1 MTLENVELFEGIS
14 QESIDAMIHCFKAEI
29 RKFRKGDTVIVY
41 SPELEYL
48 CVMLSGKSHLYS
60 VDSEG
65 EDTLLEHYMKDDIFG
80 EVFALPYGSLGYV
93 VEADSDCEVMFIRFS
108 EISGRCE
115 NACEHHTQLT
125 NNLFHLSAKKAQMMA
140 LRINMISKK
149 TVRQK
154 LEAYFDY
161 MMEKT
166 GSIQFE
172 TEMSLS
178 QLSSYLCVDRTSL
191 MREMRLMREE
201 GILKSS
207 GRNITLLNAGV

>member
-1 MTLENVELFEGIS
+1 MTLQDVELFEGIS
-14 QESIDAMIHCFKAEI
+14 QESINEMIHCFKAEM

-48 CVMLSGKSHLYS
+48 CVMLSGKAHLYS
-60 VDSEG
+60 VDSDG
-65 EDTLLEHYMKDDIFG
+65 EDTLLEHYTKNDIFG
-80 EVFALPYGSLGYV
+80 EVFALPYGGLGYV

-115 NACEHHTQLT
+115 RACEHHTQLT

-154 LEAYFDY
+154 LEAYFEY
-161 MMEKT
+161 MEEKT
-166 GSIQFE
+166 GSSKFE

-201 GILKSS
+201 GILESS
-207 GRNITLLNAGV
+207 GRNITLL

>member
-1 MTLENVELFEGIS
+1 
-14 QESIDAMIHCFKAEI
+14 
-29 RKFRKGDTVIVY
+29 
-41 SPELEYL
+41 
-48 CVMLSGKSHLYS
+48 
-60 VDSEG
+60 
-65 EDTLLEHYMKDDIFG
+65 
-80 EVFALPYGSLGYV
+80 
-93 VEADSDCEVMFIRFS
+93 
-108 EISGRCE
+108 
-115 NACEHHTQLT
+115 
-125 NNLFHLSAKKAQMMA
+125 MMA

-207 GRNITLLNAGV
+207 GRNITLLNAGA

>member
-48 CVMLSGKSHLYS
+48 CVMLSGKAHLYS

-93 VEADSDCEVMFIRFS
+93 VEADSDCEVCRRAEHSRVVCQRVLCLSHADRKLVVSLFGKSLYLLCCNIR
-108 EISGRCE
+108 I
-115 NACEHHTQLT
+115 
-125 NNLFHLSAKKAQMMA
+125 
-140 LRINMISKK
+140 
-149 TVRQK
+149 
-154 LEAYFDY
+154 
-161 MMEKT
+161 
-166 GSIQFE
+166 
-172 TEMSLS
+172 
-178 QLSSYLCVDRTSL
+178 
-191 MREMRLMREE
+191 
-201 GILKSS
+201 
-207 GRNITLLNAGV
+207 

>member
-1 MTLENVELFEGIS
+1 MGERSFSHFLEAPHFLQIS
-14 QESIDAMIHCFKAEI
+14 SIPDQKHIIPAK
-29 RKFRKGDTVIVY
+29 D
-41 SPELEYL
+41 
-48 CVMLSGKSHLYS
+48 KS
-60 VDSEG
+60 
-65 EDTLLEHYMKDDIFG
+65 
-80 EVFALPYGSLGYV
+80 
-93 VEADSDCEVMFIRFS
+93 
-108 EISGRCE
+108 
-115 NACEHHTQLT
+115 
-125 NNLFHLSAKKAQMMA
+125 NLFHLSAKKAQMMA

-207 GRNITLLNAGV
+207 GRNITLLNAGA